1 MSENIKKRE
10 QRLAARDARRLAQRA
25 ATLQPVV
32 VYPSKSTNWI
42 SVAIGAGGT
51 AVYLTLGAWSYSA
64 ATVDDMIGA
73 GILLVLAFLVAV
85 AALMASERYGGF
97 ANRSRLFLNLVFA
110 GVMAAISCLLFWW
123 EYAHRPTPAAT
134 ADEIKKIIQNLPPAA
149 PKADGS
155 RRPAFEANTGGTI
168 DADGAVIPGDLP
180 FPFVRSESGASVSM
194 RGAKIFNN
202 RTDPD
207 AGQLSVRDLP
217 LLMATGQPKYG
228 FFLVVFNPVI
238 GDKTGPWEVSSVSVP
253 GATVALFGSQTSEE
267 EQVAKAVFTNEV
279 KNAGN
284 FHSRYYP
291 TPTFVRIWIN
301 PTSRDAFIKEPK
313 LDLVLSAPN
322 GQSFRQVIP
331 IKLMNLN

>member
-155 RRPAFEANTGGTI
+155 RRPAFEANTGGLSMPTERSFR
-168 DADGAVIPGDLP
+168 VI
-180 FPFVRSESGASVSM
+180 
-194 RGAKIFNN
+194 
-202 RTDPD
+202 
-207 AGQLSVRDLP
+207 
-217 LLMATGQPKYG
+217 
-228 FFLVVFNPVI
+228 
-238 GDKTGPWEVSSVSVP
+238 
-253 GATVALFGSQTSEE
+253 
-267 EQVAKAVFTNEV
+267 
-279 KNAGN
+279 
-284 FHSRYYP
+284 FHSHL
-291 TPTFVRIWIN
+291 
-301 PTSRDAFIKEPK
+301 
-313 LDLVLSAPN
+313 LDQSLVHLFLCGELKFSTTVLI
-322 GQSFRQVIP
+322 QMQVS
-331 IKLMNLN
+331 LVCETCHS